1 MRFDPRKCGNV
12 IVASAI
18 LHNFGIEVGDVFQAE
33 DVDVENEPYHVEIA
47 DDAAGAQVRK
57 GIILDYFS

>member
-33 DVDVENEPYHVEIA
+33 EEVLFWTTFRN
-47 DDAAGAQVRK
+47 K
-57 GIILDYFS
+57 LDECIKRNKEHIFFTFEL